1 MQYEKGSVLI
11 VRSMDGFLINS
22 LAGRLKERKI
32 DVRVAGADV
41 NQIGHMKEGVDA
53 LILYVG
59 NNIHEKTEALVY
71 IKDMGIEQGVPIFL
85 IEGDDELSEIK
96 RLIPEAAI
104 THEFSH
110 PVDIKETVNYIN
122 SYIIQFDKK
131 SKRKVLVVDDSGA
144 MLRNLR
150 EWLGE
155 KYNVIPANSGAMA
168 MKYISRE
175 LPDLILLDYEMPVV
189 NGKQILEM
197 IRTEV
202 DFSSIPVIFL
212 TGKNDKDSVAS
223 VMALHPQGYLLKTL
237 PPGEIVKSIDEFFL
251 KLENEEKQKKLW
263 GR

>member
-1 MQYEKGSVLI
+1 MKQVEKGSVLI
-11 VRSMDGFLINS
+11 VRNTDGFLINS
-22 LAGRLKERKI
+22 LCGRLRERKI
-32 DVRVAGADV
+32 AVKIAGADV
-41 NQIGHMKEGVDA
+41 NQIEHMGEDVDA
-53 LILYVG
+53 IILYVG
-59 NNIHEKTEALVY
+59 NRVHERTEAIVY
-71 IKDMGIEQGVPIFL
+71 IKDMGIERGVPIFL
-85 IEGDDELSEIK
+85 IEGDDGLADIK
-96 RLIPEAAI
+96 RLIPEATI
-104 THEFSH
+104 SHVFNH
-110 PVDIKETVNYIN
+110 PVDIKETANYIN

-131 SKRKVLVVDDSGA
+131 SKRKILVVDDSGA

-197 IRTEV
+197 IRTEI

-212 TGKNDKDSVAS
+212 TSKNDKESVAS

-237 PPGEIVKSIDEFFL
+237 PPGEIVKSIDEFFV
-251 KLENEEKQKKLW
+251 KLDNEAKQKKLW
-263 GR
+263 